1 MKLVYMGSA
10 SFAVPALEALAEHVC
25 LVVSQPDQP
34 SGRGMQ
40 LKPMPVK
47 ARALELGLPVVTPV
61 KSRSAESVDMI
72 RALEADVLVVA
83 AYGQILS
90 EPLLNSAKRG
100 GVNLHGSLLPR
111 WRGAAPIQRAVEAG
125 DEYTGVT
132 LMQMDKGL
140 DTGDM
145 IAKEIISISPNE
157 TAGELFPRLAQ
168 AAANLAAGWMPQI
181 VAGDYPREKQDDAL
195 STHAAKV
202 TKAEAELH
210 FHMTA
215 SEAFNKFRAF
225 TPAPG
230 AWIRTPTGVLRILKA
245 RLVKGFDVPVGRL
258 ASIKPELVVGLS
270 GGALCLD
277 LVQAEGRKPTS
288 GADFANGARLS
299 VGDSLFSTGG

>member
-10 SFAVPALEALAEHVC
+10 SFAVPALEALAEHIC

-34 SGRGMQ
+34 SGRGLQ

-61 KSRSAESVDMI
+61 KSRSPESVEMI
-72 RALEADVLVVA
+72 GALEADVLVVA

-90 EPLLNSAKRG
+90 EKLLNTAKRG

-111 WRGAAPIQRAVEAG
+111 WRGAAPIQRAIEAG
-125 DEYTGVT
+125 DEMTGVT

-145 IAKEIISISPNE
+145 IAKAALSIGPDE
-157 TAGELFPRLAQ
+157 TAGELFPRLAL
-168 AAANLAAGWMPQI
+168 AAAGLAAEWMPRI
-181 VAGDYPREKQDDAL
+181 VSGDYPREKQEDSL
-195 STHAAKV
+195 STHAAKA
-202 TKAEAELH
+202 TKAEAELC
-210 FHMTA
+210 FSMSA
-215 SEAFNKFRAF
+215 QEAYNKLRAF

-230 AWIRTPTGVLRILKA
+230 AWIQTSKGNLRVHRA
-245 RLVKGFDVPVGRL
+245 RLVKESEVPAGTL
-258 ASIKPELVVGLS
+258 ASVKSDLIVGFAD
-270 GGALCLD
+270 GALRLE

-288 GADFANGARLS
+288 GADFANGARLAA
-299 VGDSLFSTGG
+299 GDSLVKSGG

>member
-1 MKLVYMGSA
+1 MGSA
-10 SFAVPALEALAEHVC
+10 SFAVPALEALAEHIC

-111 WRGAAPIQRAVEAG
+111 WRGAAPIQRAIEAG

-168 AAANLAAGWMPQI
+168 AAANLAVGWMPQI
-181 VAGDYPREKQDDAL
+181 VAGDYPREKQDDAA

-202 TKAEAELH
+202 TKAEAELTC
-210 FHMTA
+210 HMTA
-215 SEAFNKFRAF
+215 GEAFNKFRAF

-230 AWIRTPTGVLRILKA
+230 AWIQTPKGNLRVLKA
-245 RLVKGFDVPVGRL
+245 RLVKGIDVAAGRL
-258 ASIKPELVVGLS
+258 ASVKPELIVGFAQ
-270 GGALCLD
+270 GALCLD
-277 LVQAEGRKPTS
+277 LVQSEGRKPTS
-288 GADFANGARLS
+288 GTDFANGARLG
-299 VGDSLFSTGG
+299 VGDSLFLTGG

>member
-1 MKLVYMGSA
+1 MGSA
-10 SFAVPALEALAEHVC
+10 DFAVPALEALAEHVC

-47 ARALELGLPVVTPV
+47 AKALELGLPVVTPV

-111 WRGAAPIQRAVEAG
+111 WRGAAPIQRAIEAG
-125 DEYTGVT
+125 DQYTGVT

-145 IAKEIISISPNE
+145 IAKEIVSISPSE
-157 TAGELFPRLAQ
+157 TAGDLFPRLAQ
-168 AAANLAAGWMPQI
+168 AAANLAVGWMPQI
-181 VAGDYPREKQDDAL
+181 VAGDYPREKQDDSA

-202 TKAEAELH
+202 TKAEAELLFSMPAH
-210 FHMTA
+210 
-215 SEAFNKFRAF
+215 EAYNKFRAF

-230 AWIRTPTGVLRILKA
+230 AWIKTQKGVLRLKKA
-245 RLVKGFDVPVGRL
+245 RLIKGLQIGAGKI
-258 ASIKPELVVGLS
+258 ASVKPELVVGFANC
-270 GGALCLD
+270 ALCFEE
-277 LVQAEGRKPTS
+277 VQAEGRKPAS
-288 GADFANGARLS
+288 GADFANGARLAA
-299 VGDSLFSTGG
+299 GDSLIFTGV

>member
-1 MKLVYMGSA
+1 MGSA
-10 SFAVPALEALAEHVC
+10 SFAVPALEALADHIC
-25 LVVSQPDQP
+25 MVVSQPDQP

-61 KSRSAESVDMI
+61 KSRSAESVEMI

-90 EPLLNSAKRG
+90 EALLNSAKRG

-111 WRGAAPIQRAVEAG
+111 WRGAAPIQRAIEAG

-168 AAANLAAGWMPQI
+168 AAANLAVGWMPQI
-181 VAGDYPREKQDDAL
+181 VAGDYPREKQDDAA

-202 TKAEAELH
+202 TKAEAELDWR
-210 FHMTA
+210 MAA
-215 SEAFNKFRAF
+215 SEAFNKYRAF

-230 AWIRTPTGVLRILKA
+230 AWIQTQKGSLRILKA
-245 RLVKGFDVPVGRL
+245 RLVKGFDVPAGRL
-258 ASIKPELVVGLS
+258 ASVKPELIVGFAK
-270 GGALCLD
+270 GALCLD
-277 LVQAEGRKPTS
+277 LVQAEGRKPTT
-288 GADFANGARLS
+288 GTDFANGARLA
-299 VGDSLFSTGG
+299 VGESLFLTGG